1 MNDMKDIKKC
11 EFCGMLRDHHRTL
24 DCKGMTLEGALKTA
38 SLFMESYKSLKNE
51 RYAENKRLKREIEKW
66 HGKFL
71 MVKHEN
77 NKLRKVL
84 YKKHKM
90 KTLSE
95 VLNLDNDSFTKY
107 LKEVESVE
115 KESIEAMESRTN
127 ASISQEKR

>member
-1 MNDMKDIKKC
+1 MHNMNDIKTCK
-11 EFCGMLRDHHRTL
+11 FCGMLNDYHRTL

-38 SLFMESYKSLKNE
+38 SLYMESYNSIKN
-51 RYAENKRLKREIEKW
+51 RRFAENKRLKGEIEKW

-71 MVKHEN
+71 MVKQEN
-77 NKLRKVL
+77 NKLRNVL

-95 VLNLDNDSFTKY
+95 VLNLDNDSFTNY

-115 KESIEAMESRTN
+115 KENIEAMESRAN
-127 ASISQEKR
+127 AAISQEKR